1 MDKELQSITDC
12 PQKLSTQCCDV
23 FFWTHSPFV
32 VLFSSLKSNA
42 IAYYDVIPNGKII
55 SLHTGGQLLMKQGHT
70 KRSLKMSFRS
80 VIVLGAARLIS

>member
-55 SLHTGGQLLMKQGHT
+55 SLHTGGQLPT
-70 KRSLKMSFRS
+70 YEARSYKTVFEDELSVSHRPWRRS
-80 VIVLGAARLIS
+80 PH

>member
-55 SLHTGGQLLMKQGHT
+55 SLHTGGQLLYEA
-70 KRSLKMSFRS
+70 RSYKTVFEDELSVSHRPWRRS
-80 VIVLGAARLIS
+80 PH